1 MLGSKGQLGK
11 EFVRFFRANGANVVA
26 RDINRIDIADADALR
41 KLVRSAKPNFIVNC
55 AAYNQVEQAE
65 INTVAARQANAIGP
79 MNVATISAE
88 FGAAA
93 VHFSTDYVFSGKF
106 FYEPYT
112 EEDSPQ
118 PINMYGKT
126 KLEGEKLFLKNAE
139 NGLLF
144 RVSWLYGK
152 GEQNFIYKL
161 RQWAKGKSALSVS
174 NDETSVPTSTKFV
187 VENVAAALQS
197 GLSGLYHLVPSGFA
211 SRFELA
217 LEVREI
223 FGFETDILP
232 VSMDKFPSVAKR
244 PKFSAMSAAKF
255 FKAIGKENPHWRAVL
270 RDYFAK

>member
-1 MLGSKGQLGK
+1 MSLCGGCSFQ
-11 EFVRFFRANGANVVA
+11 
-26 RDINRIDIADADALR
+26 
-41 KLVRSAKPNFIVNC
+41 
-55 AAYNQVEQAE
+55 Y
-65 INTVAARQANAIGP
+65 
-79 MNVATISAE
+79 
-88 FGAAA
+88 
-93 VHFSTDYVFSGKF
+93 DYVFSGKF

-197 GLSGLYHLVPSGFA
+197 GLSGLYHLCRRDLLLA
-211 SRFELA
+211 S
-217 LEVREI
+217 
-223 FGFETDILP
+223 
-232 VSMDKFPSVAKR
+232 S
-244 PKFSAMSAAKF
+244 
-255 FKAIGKENPHWRAVL
+255 
-270 RDYFAK
+270 